1 MGLTNAFSR
10 LVGVRS
16 NGFDE
21 VGVDFW
27 VRRSRSRFLGS
38 LSLLSLSLSMHLSS
52 FFLSLSLSFAC
63 DSEMV

>member
-1 MGLTNAFSR
+1 MGLTNGFSR

-27 VRRSRSRFLGS
+27 VRRSQSRFLGS
-38 LSLLSLSLSMHLSS
+38 LSLLSLSLYAFEL
-52 FFLSLSLSFAC
+52 FLSLALSLFCA
-63 DSEMV
+63 